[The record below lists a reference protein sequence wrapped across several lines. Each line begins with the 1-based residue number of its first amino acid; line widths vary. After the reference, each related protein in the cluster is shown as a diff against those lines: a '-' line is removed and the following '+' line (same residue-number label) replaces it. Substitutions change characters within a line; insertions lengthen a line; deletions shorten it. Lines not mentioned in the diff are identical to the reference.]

1 MLQNGRNRLLQR
13 VVTTRIII
21 LVQALHEAIAIV
33 RGAIAGMGRDSLD
46 ETAQSSIK
54 ALVALTFPRD
64 PARDDIGLDGFGT
77 VHVIGIVLVGA
88 VVADVNESQ
97 QGNDAPHHRRVVEQ
111 QRLARDDVDGLARGV
126 AVIFQNALN
135 DLASVGIGV
144 DQYAHP
150 APVEALVKLQQI
162 GRQDG

>member
-1 MLQNGRNRLLQR
+1 MQG
-13 VVTTRIII
+13 VISIGFVI
-21 LVQALHEAIAIV
+21 LIQALDEAHAII
-33 RGAIAGMGRDSLD
+33 RRAIAGMGRNSLD

-88 VVADVNESQ
+88 EVADVNESQ

-135 DLASVGIGV
+135 DLASVGIGI